1 MRPGRTSGAFLTIA
15 ALLALAAPASAGPPS
30 VDAAGVALHAG
41 NASNA
46 VALATQAL
54 ADSSLTP
61 RDRARVLI
69 DRGLAHEM
77 LGERDAALIDLTE
90 AINAHALPAA
100 EQARAFYDR
109 GVTLDELSRTDDAAG
124 DYSAAIGLEPKF
136 AAALNNRGNA
146 YRRLNRLAE
155 ARADYQA
162 SIAAGNAHKEYPDFG
177 LGQIA
182 EASGQAEE
190 ARGYYRAAL
199 AANPQFTLASERL
212 NALGNTPPVAAA
224 PAAAT
229 PTADAPVVL
238 RPPGDGTVHLRPPG
252 QTAAP
257 AVPADDGEVHLRP
270 PGEAVVHLHPPGQ
283 GGVHLHP
290 PAARPPA
297 AARLDLKPAISEGTA
312 AATGRTVQLGAWRSQ
327 GDAANAWSRIAAAT
341 GNLMAGLSPQVV
353 PVDLPGRGRWYRLR
367 TGPIESGNAPGLCA
381 ALKAKGLA
389 CIVVPD

>member
-1 MRPGRTSGAFLTIA
+1 MRPGRTTGAFLTIA
-15 ALLALAAPASAGPPS
+15 ALFAVAAPAWAEPPS

-54 ADSSLTP
+54 ADPSLTP

-77 LGERDAALIDLTE
+77 LGERDGALIDLTE
-90 AINAHALPAA
+90 AINAHALPAP

-109 GVTLDELSRTDDAAG
+109 GVTLDELTRTDDAAG
-124 DYSAAIGLEPKF
+124 DYSAAIRLEPKF
-136 AAALNNRGNA
+136 AAALNNRANA

-155 ARADYQA
+155 ARADYLA
-162 SIAAGNAHKEYPDFG
+162 SIAAGNSHKEYPDFG

-182 EASGQAEE
+182 EASGQIEE

-199 AANPQFTLASERL
+199 TVNPQFTLASERL
-212 NALGNTPPVAAA
+212 NALGNAAPVAAA
-224 PAAAT
+224 PSAT
-229 PTADAPVVL
+229 APVANAPVVL
-238 RPPGDGTVHLRPPG
+238 RPPGGGTVHLRPPG
-252 QTAAP
+252 QPAAP
-257 AVPADDGEVHLRP
+257 VAPADDGVVHLRP
-270 PGEAVVHLHPPGQ
+270 PGEAVIHLHPPGDGVVHLHPPG
-283 GGVHLHP
+283 
-290 PAARPPA
+290 ARPPA
-297 AARLDLKPAISEGTA
+297 AARLDLKPAISEGA
-312 AATGRTVQLGAWRSQ
+312 GAATGRTVQLGAWRSQ
-327 GDAANAWSRIAAAT
+327 ADAAIAWSRIAAVT
-341 GNLMAGLSPQVV
+341 GNLMAGLSPQVL

-367 TGPIESGNAPGLCA
+367 TGPIDGAPGLCA